1 MECGVIVRS
10 PTSSGKC
17 VGEPDK
23 ECGSQVPNQLAT
35 LELAVGEP
43 DWECGSQ
50 HCTLHIAN
58 NVLLIA
64 LHCGCRQSIMHCTL
78 RMHITHC
85 TL

>member
-64 LHCGCRQSIMHCTL
+64 LHCIVDAGSQ
-78 RMHITHC
+78 
-85 TL
+85 